1 MLVSLGQQQWVFL
14 SLILLCFEGSGMMM
28 MMMMM
33 MMMIL
38 LLQEP

>member
-1 MLVSLGQQQWVFL
+1 MLVSIGQQQWVFL
-14 SLILLCFEGSGMMM
+14 SLILLCFEDSG
-28 MMMMM
+28 MMMM